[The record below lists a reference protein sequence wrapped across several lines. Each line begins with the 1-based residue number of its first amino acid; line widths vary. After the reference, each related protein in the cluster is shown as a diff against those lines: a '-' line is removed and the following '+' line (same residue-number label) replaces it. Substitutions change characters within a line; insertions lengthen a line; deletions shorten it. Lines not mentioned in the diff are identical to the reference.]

1 MMKTLKITILPIL
14 LFAALSSCTERIDL
28 PLDESSFRLVVE
40 GEVTTDTAAHSVY
53 LTKSTS
59 YYYNQEPPVV
69 TGASVNITDGENVYE
84 LMEEEPGIYRTKT
97 DFHGIV
103 GVRYT
108 LNIKLSS
115 PLGGFTDY
123 TSSSVIASMVTLDSV
138 SLQYFPE
145 FGDMG
150 LWEVKCRLQDSPL
163 ADFYRFELYRNKH
176 LITHKL
182 SKWQVTDDNFFN
194 GLYAAGIIVDYLD
207 QSSDNEKLVI
217 GDTLTVE
224 LNCIS
229 REFYSFIQEA
239 QSELRGSNPLFSGP
253 GANVKGNI
261 SNGAIGFFAAY
272 PVSRAYAIVREP

>member
-1 MMKTLKITILPIL
+1 MMKSLKIKIFPVLI
-14 LFAALSSCTERIDL
+14 FAALSSCTERIDL

-59 YYYNQEPPVV
+59 YYYNQVPPVV

-84 LMEEEPGIYRTKT
+84 LLEEEPGIYRTSS
-97 DFHGIV
+97 DFHGV
-103 GVRYT
+103 EGLTYT

-115 PLGGFTDY
+115 PLGGFTEY
-123 TSSSVIASMVTLDSV
+123 TASSVIASLVTLDSV
-138 SLQYFPE
+138 TLQYFPE
-145 FGDMG
+145 YGDMG
-150 LWEVKCRLQDSPL
+150 LWEVKCSLLDSPL

-182 SKWQVTDDNFFN
+182 SKWQVTDDTFFN
-194 GLYAAGIIVDYLD
+194 GLYASGILVDYLD
-207 QSSDNEKLVI
+207 QSSDNEKLVS

-224 LNCIS
+224 LNSIS
-229 REFYSFIQEA
+229 REYYSFIQDA

-272 PVSRAYAIVREP
+272 PVSRAYAIVRNP

>member
-1 MMKTLKITILPIL
+1 MKNIKIIVPL
-14 LFAALSSCTERIDL
+14 LIFAAMSSCTERIDL

-40 GEVTTDTAAHSVY
+40 GEVSTDTAAHSVY

-84 LMEEEPGIYRTKT
+84 LLEEEPGIYRTSP
-97 DFHGIV
+97 DFHGIE
-103 GVRYT
+103 GVIYT

-123 TSSSVIASMVTLDSV
+123 TASSVLARLVTLDSV

-145 FGDMG
+145 YGDMG
-150 LWEVKCRLQDSPL
+150 LWEVKCRLQDSPI

-182 SKWQVTDDNFFN
+182 SKWQVTDDTFFN
-194 GLYAAGIIVDYLD
+194 GLYATGIIVDYLD
-207 QSSDNEKLVI
+207 QSSDNEKLVS

-229 REFYSFIQEA
+229 REYYSFIQDA

-272 PVSRAYAIVREP
+272 PVSRAYAIVRNP

>member
-1 MMKTLKITILPIL
+1 MMKSPGKIL
-14 LFAALSSCTERIDL
+14 LIILFYAALSSCTERIDL

-40 GEVTTDTAAHSVY
+40 GAVTTDTAAHSVY

-84 LMEEEPGIYRTKT
+84 LLEEEPGIYRTSP
-97 DFHGIV
+97 DFHGV
-103 GVRYT
+103 EGVTYT

-123 TSSSVIASMVTLDSV
+123 TASSVIARLVTLETV
-138 SLQYFPE
+138 TLQFFPE
-145 FGDMG
+145 YGETG

-182 SKWQVTDDNFFN
+182 SKWQVTDDTFFN

-207 QSSDNEKLVI
+207 QNSDNEKLVD
-217 GDTLTVE
+217 GDTLTIE

-229 REFYSFIQEA
+229 REYYSFIQDA
-239 QSELRGSNPLFSGP
+239 QAELRGSNPLFSGP
-253 GANVKGNI
+253 GANVRGNI

-272 PVSRAYAIVREP
+272 PVSRNYAIVQNQ